1 MATVTAYIVMNQI
14 WPYYHRT
21 IIMVSRLDMDNNLGS
36 HQSLVVFYEFDLLSH
51 FRYRVITTRKG
62 YTHM

>member
-36 HQSLVVFYEFDLLSH
+36 HQSLVVFYESDRLLKETNLTC
-51 FRYRVITTRKG
+51 FPTFVIE
-62 YTHM
+62 